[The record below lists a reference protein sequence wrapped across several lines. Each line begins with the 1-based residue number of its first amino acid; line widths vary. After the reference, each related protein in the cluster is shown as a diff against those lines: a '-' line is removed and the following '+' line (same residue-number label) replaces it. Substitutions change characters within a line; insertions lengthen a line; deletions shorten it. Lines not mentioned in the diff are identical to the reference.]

1 MLSQLSIHALIE
13 SQALVDS
20 FLRSLDHDRYRLTY
34 HLDLKNFVEA
44 IASEQ
49 PPDCLVV
56 QASPRLPTTF
66 HELVQRGT
74 LLPTVILTETIGT
87 AAHPARSS
95 PSPQAPSAQ
104 TPTQGDNA
112 ADPGSSPVPR
122 ESHPKDSEPRDN
134 SPRDNRPRGDDPPGA
149 ALISSEP
156 LYHPAEV
163 WQQQD
168 SQYTINQAID
178 RAIVQFLQ
186 LSPLT
191 RLSGLSATLP
201 PAEHYSSSRQLLV
214 QQQQRL
220 SEKLKER
227 LGYLGVYYKR
237 DPKQFLRHLPP
248 AEAQE
253 LWDALRKLYR
263 DIVLNYFEAS
273 NQLNSLIDEFV
284 NLAFFADIPVTNIV
298 ELHMELMDEFSKQLK
313 MEGRS
318 EEILLDY
325 RLTLIDAIAHLCE
338 MYRRS
343 IPRD

>member
-13 SQALVDS
+13 SEALVDS

-56 QASPRLPTTF
+56 QASHRLPTTF

-87 AAHPARSS
+87 AVPSARST
-95 PSPQAPSAQ
+95 PSPQAPSTQ
-104 TPTQGDNA
+104 TPATGDNA
-112 ADPGSSPVPR
+112 ADPDSSPGPR
-122 ESHPKDSEPRDN
+122 ESNPRD
-134 SPRDNRPRGDDPPGA
+134 DEPPGA
-149 ALISSEP
+149 ELIYSEP

-163 WQQQD
+163 WQPQD

-201 PAEHYSSSRQLLV
+201 QAEHHSSSRQLLV

-237 DPKQFLRHLPP
+237 DSKQFLRHLPP

-253 LWDALRKLYR
+253 LWDALRQLYR

-284 NLAFFADIPVTNIV
+284 NLTFFADIPVTNVV

-325 RLTLIDAIAHLCE
+325 RLTLIDIIAHLCE

-343 IPRD
+343 IPRDL